1 MTGPLIATNTHC
13 YCNLH
18 MQSEIK
24 SSLSR
29 YHLWEHFP
37 IKLTDHPHAVIIH
50 THENVLIIES
60 NYQIIKGSYRNQIL
74 YPQNR
79 RTIDAMTSK
88 VKYINADW
96 FVCLRFE
103 TTDSW
108 PLFWV
113 QKWLWEWNILTVG
126 RYLEVTVIPKCNIEW
141 FSSGGVQTD
150 RCM

>member
-60 NYQIIKGSYRNQIL
+60 NYQIIKDSYRNQIL

-88 VKYINADW
+88 VKYNNADW

-103 TTDSW
+103 TRNDWLVTVVLSSKMTLGVKYTDRW
-108 PLFWV
+108 PLFRV
-113 QKWLWEWNILTVG
+113 D
-126 RYLEVTVIPKCNIEW
+126 RYSEV
-141 FSSGGVQTD
+141 
-150 RCM
+150 